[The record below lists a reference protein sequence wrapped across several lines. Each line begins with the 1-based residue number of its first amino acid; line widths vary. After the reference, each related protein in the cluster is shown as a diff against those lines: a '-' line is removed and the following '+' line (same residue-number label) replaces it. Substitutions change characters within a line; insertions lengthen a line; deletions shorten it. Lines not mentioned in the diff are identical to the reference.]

1 MIMGD
6 RSVPDLTTPTDYRS
20 VPEPTRRMGDRSV
33 PDLTKQTV
41 NDLKR
46 LVQLEV
52 QLAVEGMKDNLRLK
66 AAGAGAGVGG
76 AVVALYGLQ
85 LALVA
90 AALGLALVLPMWA
103 AFLIVAGVLFLIAGA
118 LVAFAAAR
126 MKTKLSP
133 TPQEAVDQ
141 AKEDVRWALEKSS

>member
-6 RSVPDLTTPTDYRS
+6 RSVHDLTTPTDYRS

>member
-1 MIMGD
+1 MTMDD
-6 RSVPDLTTPTDYRS
+6 RGVPDPTDPTGYRT
-20 VPEPTRRMGDRSV
+20 VPVPTRRMGDRSV

-66 AAGAGAGVGG
+66 ATGAGAGLGG

-103 AFLIVAGVLFLIAGA
+103 AFLIVGGALFLIAGA
-118 LVAFAAAR
+118 LAAFAAAR
-126 MKTKLSP
+126 MKTKPSP
-133 TPQEAVDQ
+133 TPQESVDQ
-141 AKEDVRWALEKSS
+141 AKEDVRWVLEKSS

>member
-1 MIMGD
+1 
-6 RSVPDLTTPTDYRS
+6 
-20 VPEPTRRMGDRSV
+20 MGDRSV

-66 AAGAGAGVGG
+66 ATAAGAGVAG
-76 AVVALYGLQ
+76 AIVALFGLQ

-90 AALGLALVLPMWA
+90 AALALALVLPIWA
-103 AFLIVAGVLFLIAGA
+103 AFLIVGGALFLIAAALGA
-118 LVAFAAAR
+118 YAAAG
-126 MKTKLSP
+126 MKTKPSP
-133 TPQEAVDQ
+133 SPREAVDQ
-141 AKEDVRWALEKSS
+141 AKEDVRWAVKQSS